1 MNKILRRTLKVL
13 GWTVVSIVVLLL
25 LIVVLIQVPGVQDFA
40 RGRVVA
46 YLEGKLGTKVRV
58 EKLSISFPKKVVLEG
73 VYFEDQKH
81 DTLIAGQRLA
91 VDIAMFKLLKSQV
104 EINDIE
110 LEGIRAKI
118 YRNGTDSFFNY
129 DYIVKAF
136 TSPTTAPNPADTSG
150 VNISI
155 DHVRLEKIG
164 VTFRDDNAGSDMYAY
179 IGDFETRI
187 KQFDIN
193 HLQFNVPDIRLER
206 SIARVYQ
213 HKPMVE
219 PRTEAQVATAN
230 TGAPEFGLQLG
241 KLALRD
247 IDVDFANDASAVAAR
262 VKLGELLAEADKM
275 DLGKLQIAL
284 KSVTL
289 NNTDAAIVLG
299 NTAQAAEVAEQAS
312 TAAQAQAANPWR
324 FALSKVQMADNNIRF
339 DNNTSPKLARG
350 MDYAH
355 LDVQGLT
362 VDGSSLVFTPT
373 DYSGDIAQIAFREK
387 SGFNLQQLHTNFLYG
402 EHGVQLKN
410 LLVQTDKTII
420 RDNIEAA
427 WPGFTVDQLAAHSGD
442 ILLRLNIA
450 DSRIALADALV
461 FMPDMAKMPP
471 FYHNEGA
478 VFNLTARVQG
488 AVKDL
493 DIQTLQASGMRNTAI
508 AMSGRIR
515 GLPDAMKAGYN
526 LNIAKLTTSA
536 ADLQKLMP
544 PGTLPPTVRIP
555 ETIAASGN
563 FYGNMAAFNTRLAV
577 RTSRGNADVV
587 GTMRNMNAYNLTA
600 GVMGLDLGYI
610 MKQEQTLGRVS
621 AKATAVGSGFD
632 PATMVA
638 KVKMNVFSAYAQ
650 GYNYQ
655 NLAVDAKLNKGAVV
669 ARADMR
675 DPNIAFSLDANALM
689 KGAYPAVK
697 ADLQL
702 DSVNLQALKLYAGD
716 LRIHGHLVADLPST
730 NPDAL
735 LGTADLSNLIIFNA
749 GKRYTMND
757 TVHIAATEEGDA
769 RHLRVSSPA
778 LYADL
783 GGQYKLTE
791 IAPAVMQTVNRY
803 YTIPGF
809 RPAPHAPQ
817 AWTLNATVYPSPL
830 LFSFMPEMRGSD
842 SIKAAV
848 AFNSTANDLKI
859 GLGAPKIV
867 YGTNTVDSLTF
878 RAATAESLNYA
889 LTLNSAGNPQFKL
902 NHTSISGNVAN
913 NQLTTAVDIKDA
925 ADKSR
930 YQLGATMNQTPN
942 NGFRVSLAPGVMLDY
957 DVWNVGADNFIQ
969 YDDAGVVVHNFSMS
983 NGAQSLSAASV
994 ADVPTAPIDVRFTN
1008 FDIATLTRIA
1018 GQDSLLVGGVINGTA
1033 QLRNPTTNLV
1043 FTSDIGV
1050 ANLSYLRDTLGD
1062 LSVKVNNETANTLAA
1077 NIGLL
1082 GRGNDVRLDGRYYVA
1097 DKRVD
1102 MNLNLVNF
1110 SLAAV
1115 KAFSAGQIQD
1125 ASGNLRGQ
1133 LAVTGTLDKPGVN
1146 GSIRFDSAYI
1156 TPTLLGERFALTND
1170 AVNVNAEGIHF
1181 NQFSIEDSARNQAVI
1196 DGDVLTD
1203 DFKSYR
1209 FALNIT
1215 ADNFRAVNSTRGR
1228 TQKPF
1233 YGRLNLSTNTKIRGD
1248 MNLPIINSYVRI
1260 NKKTDFSYVLP
1271 ANDPEVQSRAGVV
1284 EFVDMS
1290 AGGDSIIFARA
1301 ARDSQLNAGVMNMNL
1316 SAQIET
1322 DSAANFHIVID
1333 ERNGDQ
1339 INIRGAASLEAGI
1352 DRSGKISLTGA
1363 YTLQEGSYLLTLNF
1377 LKRQFY
1383 IKAGSTII
1391 WEGDPLTA
1399 QVDLTAYYI
1408 ANTAPIDLVEHQ
1420 LAGRSQYEINQYKQR
1435 IPFNVLLN
1443 MKGNLMHPQISFDVV
1458 LPEREAARYKDV
1470 DAKLAQVRAD
1480 ESEMNKQVFALL
1492 LLGHFVDENPL
1503 ESNGSPST
1511 AESFARESASRI
1523 LTDQLN
1529 RLAGNLIRGVD
1540 LTFGVNS
1547 GSDYSTGSLTQRTD
1561 LSVGLSK
1568 RLLNDRLK
1576 VNVGSSF
1583 GLEGPTAPNQQASNI
1598 AGDVSVDYQLS
1609 KDGRYVVR
1617 AYRRNNYEGLV
1628 EGQVIETGATFI
1640 FRIDYDNF
1648 NEFFRK
1654 PRNKE
1659 TRPASTN

>member
-1 MNKILRRTLKVL
+1 MNRILRRTLKIL
-13 GWTVVSIVVLLL
+13 GWTVGSIVVLLL
-25 LIVVLIQVPGVQDFA
+25 LIVVLIQVPAVQNFA

-91 VDIAMFKLLKSQV
+91 VDIAMFKLLKSEV

-136 TSPTTAPNPADTSG
+136 TSPTTTPKPADTSG
-150 VNISI
+150 VAISI
-155 DHVRLEKIG
+155 DHVRLQKIG

-179 IGDFETRI
+179 IGDFETDI
-187 KQFDIN
+187 KKFDIN
-193 HLQFNVPDIRLER
+193 KLQFDVPNIRIER

-213 HKPMVE
+213 HKPLVE
-219 PRTEAQVATAN
+219 PRTVAQVATAN

-247 IDVDFANDASAVAAR
+247 IDVDFANDASAVAAK

-275 DLGKLQIAL
+275 DFAKLQIAL
-284 KSVTL
+284 KNVTL
-289 NNTDAAIVLG
+289 NNTDAAVTLG

-324 FALSKVQMADNNIRF
+324 IALAKVQMENNNIRF
-339 DNNTSPKLARG
+339 DNNTAPRLPRG

-362 VDGSSLVFTPT
+362 VDGSNLAFTPT
-373 DYSGDIAQIAFREK
+373 DYSGDIAQLAFKEK
-387 SGFNLQQLHTNFLYG
+387 SGFNLQKLHTDFLYG

-420 RDNIEAA
+420 RDNIEAG
-427 WPGFTVDQLAAHSGD
+427 WPGLTVDQLAQHSGD

-450 DSRIALADALV
+450 DSKIALADALIFV
-461 FMPDMAKMPP
+461 PDMAKMPP
-471 FYHNEGA
+471 FYKNEGA

-493 DIQTLQASGMRNTAI
+493 DIQTLQASGMRNTSI

-536 ADLQKLMP
+536 ADLQKLLP
-544 PGTLPPTVRIP
+544 PGTVPVTVRIP

-563 FYGNMAAFNTRLAV
+563 FIGNMAAFNTKLAV

-587 GTMRNMNAYNLTA
+587 GSMRNMNSYNLTA

-610 MKQEQTLGRVS
+610 LKQEKTLGRVS

-632 PATMVA
+632 PAKMVA
-638 KVKMNVFSAYAQ
+638 TVKMNVFSAYAQ

-655 NLAVDAKLNKGAVV
+655 NLAVDAKLNKGNVDAK
-669 ARADMR
+669 AIMR
-675 DPNIAFSLDANALM
+675 DPNLTFSLDANALM
-689 KGAYPAVK
+689 KGTYPAVK

-702 DSVNLQALKLYAGD
+702 DSVNLQALRLYAGN
-716 LRIHGHLVADLPST
+716 LRIHGHVAADLAST

-735 LGTADLSNLIIFNA
+735 LGTIDVSNLIVSNA
-749 GKRYTMND
+749 GKRYAMSDTM
-757 TVHIAATEEGDA
+757 HIAATEEGDG
-769 RHLRVSSPA
+769 RHLQLSSPA
-778 LYADL
+778 IAMDL
-783 GGQYKLTE
+783 AGQYKLTE
-791 IAPAVMQTVNRY
+791 IAPAIQHTINRY
-803 YTIPGF
+803 YAIPGYT
-809 RPAPHAPQ
+809 PTPYAPQ
-817 AWTLNATVYPSPL
+817 TWTLNATVYPSPL
-830 LFSFMPEMRGSD
+830 LFSFVPEMKGSD
-842 SIKAAV
+842 SIRAAV
-848 AFNSTANDLKI
+848 AFNSAADDMKI
-859 GLGAPKIV
+859 GLGAQKIV
-867 YGTNTVDSLTF
+867 YGANTIDSLTL
-878 RAATAESLNYA
+878 RAATGQTFNYA
-889 LTLNSAGNPQFKL
+889 LTLNSAGNAQFKL
-902 NHTSISGNVAN
+902 NKTSLNGDVAN
-913 NQLTTAVDIKDA
+913 NQVTTALDIKDPS
-925 ADKSR
+925 DKSR
-930 YQLGATMNQTPN
+930 YQLGAMLAQTSN
-942 NGFRVSLAPGVMLDY
+942 AGFRVSLTPALMLDY
-957 DVWNVGADNFIQ
+957 ENWAVGPDNFVQ
-969 YDDAGVVVHNFSMS
+969 YDNAGLVVHNFSVS
-983 NGAQSLSAASV
+983 SGGQSLSAASTTD
-994 ADVPTAPIDVRFTN
+994 APSAPIDVRFTN
-1008 FDIATLTRIA
+1008 FDIGTLTRLA
-1018 GQDSLLVGGVINGTA
+1018 EQDSLLVGGVINGTA

-1043 FTSDIGV
+1043 FTSDISV
-1050 ANLSYLRDTLGD
+1050 SNLSYLRDTVGD
-1062 LSVKVNNETANTLAA
+1062 LTVKVNNETANTLAA
-1077 NIGLL
+1077 DVQLL
-1082 GRGNDVRLDGRYYVA
+1082 GRGNDIRLDGRYFIA
-1097 DKRVD
+1097 DGRMD
-1102 MNLNLVNF
+1102 MNLNLANVALATIKPF
-1110 SLAAV
+1110 SSGQLQE
-1115 KAFSAGQIQD
+1115 AG
-1125 ASGNLRGQ
+1125 GNLRGQ
-1133 LAVTGTLDKPGVN
+1133 LAVTGTIDKPGVN
-1146 GSIRFDSAYI
+1146 GDIRFDSAFV

-1170 AVNVNAEGIHF
+1170 AVSVNATGIHF
-1181 NQFSIEDSARNQAVI
+1181 NKFSIQDSARNQAVI
-1196 DGDVLTD
+1196 DGDLLTN
-1203 DFKSYR
+1203 DFKNYR
-1209 FALNIT
+1209 FALNVT
-1215 ADNFRAVNSTRGR
+1215 ADNFRAVNSKAGSGVQR
-1228 TQKPF
+1228 PF
-1233 YGRLNLSTNTKIRGD
+1233 YGKLNLSTKTKIGGD
-1248 MNLPIINSYVRI
+1248 MNLPVINSYVRI
-1260 NKKTDFSYVLP
+1260 NKNTDFSYVLP
-1271 ANDPEVQSRAGVV
+1271 ANDPEVQGRAGVV
-1284 EFVDMS
+1284 EFIDVS
-1290 AGGDSIIFARA
+1290 AGQDSAIFAGA
-1301 ARDSQLNAGVMNMNL
+1301 KDTLLTASTGMNL

-1322 DSAANFHIVID
+1322 DSAANFNLVID
-1333 ERNGDQ
+1333 ERNGDA
-1339 INIRGAASLEAGI
+1339 IHIRGTAALEAGI

-1363 YTLQEGSYLLTLNF
+1363 YTMQEGSYLLTLNF

-1383 IKAGSTII
+1383 IRPGSTII
-1391 WEGDPLTA
+1391 WDGDPLSARVDITA
-1399 QVDLTAYYI
+1399 IYT

-1420 LAGRSQYEINQYKQR
+1420 LSGRSQYEINQYKQR

-1443 MKGNLMHPQISFDVV
+1443 MKGELMKPQISFDVV
-1458 LPEREAARYKDV
+1458 MPAREASRFKDV
-1470 DAKLAQVRAD
+1470 DAKLTQVRMD

-1529 RLAGNLIRGVD
+1529 RLAGNLIKGVD

-1547 GSDYSTGSLTQRTD
+1547 GNDYSTGDLTQRTD

-1609 KDGRYVVR
+1609 KDGRYTLR
-1617 AYRRNNYEGLV
+1617 AYRENNYEGLV

-1640 FRIDYDNF
+1640 FRIDYDKF

-1654 PRNKE
+1654 PRRKD
-1659 TRPASTN
+1659 TSPAPTAN